1 VQLQL
6 GEHRIDTTHRTAV
19 MAIVN
24 VSADSPVTRS
34 VVAPQEAV
42 ARARALV
49 VDGAEVVDVGAHS
62 TRSGGEELPLD
73 EEIGRVCPVIEALAA
88 EGVPVSLD
96 SWKPEVARAA
106 ARCGVHLLNDV
117 TGLRDPAMVAV
128 AVEHR
133 LPVLA
138 MHMRGEPTRHAEA
151 DQRYDDIV
159 TEVTD
164 ELAARVSEL
173 EAAGVPAVWLD
184 PGFGFGRSAEDNA
197 RLLAAIPGLLATG
210 RPVAISASRKGF
222 LGELVGVGYTQAAPE
237 LLGATVAFNVLAAA
251 MGTHVVRVHDVAE
264 VAQALRVVN
273 AARAAASASGTPLA
287 LPGLEGTTAVAGA
300 AGRGEAPAAG

>member
-1 VQLQL
+1 MRLEL
-6 GEHRIDTTHRTAV
+6 GGHRIEATHRTAV

-24 VSADSPVTRS
+24 VSADSPVTPS
-34 VVAPQEAV
+34 VVAPGEAV

-49 VDGAEVVDVGAHS
+49 AEGAEIVDVGAHS
-62 TRSGGEELPLD
+62 TRTGGEALPLD
-73 EEIGRVCPVIEALAA
+73 EEIGRVCPVIEALVA
-88 EGVPVSLD
+88 EGTPVSLD
-96 SWKPEVARAA
+96 SWKPEVAREA

-138 MHMRGEPTRHAEA
+138 MHMRGEATRHAEA
-151 DQRYDDIV
+151 DQRYDDIAA
-159 TEVTD
+159 EVPR
-164 ELAARVSEL
+164 ELSARAIEL
-173 EAAGVPAVWLD
+173 DAAGVPAVWLD
-184 PGFGFGRSAEDNA
+184 PGFGFGRSAADNA
-197 RLLAAIPGLLATG
+197 RLLAALPALLATG

-251 MGTHVVRVHDVAE
+251 MGAHVVRVHDVAE
-264 VAQALRVVN
+264 VARALRVVN
-273 AARAAASASGTPLA
+273 AARAAALERGAPLA
-287 LPGLEGTTAVAGA
+287 LSGLNAAPGLGG
-300 AGRGEAPAAG
+300 APAAR

>member
-1 VQLQL
+1 VQLEL
-6 GEHRIDTTHRTAV
+6 GERRIDTTHRTAV

-34 VVAPQEAV
+34 VVAPAEAV

-49 VDGAEVVDVGAHS
+49 AEGAEIVDVGAHS
-62 TRSGGEELPLD
+62 TRSGGEALPLD

-138 MHMRGEPTRHAEA
+138 MHMRGEPTRHTEV

-159 TEVTD
+159 AEVTD
-164 ELAARVSEL
+164 ELAARASEL
-173 EAAGVPAVWLD
+173 ERAGVPAVWLD
-184 PGFGFGRSAEDNA
+184 PGFGFGRSAADNTL
-197 RLLAAIPGLLATG
+197 LLAAIPALLATG

-273 AARAAASASGTPLA
+273 AARAAAAERGEPLA
-287 LPGLEGTTAVAGA
+287 PPGLERIAAVAGA
-300 AGRGEAPAAG
+300 AGRGEAPGGG